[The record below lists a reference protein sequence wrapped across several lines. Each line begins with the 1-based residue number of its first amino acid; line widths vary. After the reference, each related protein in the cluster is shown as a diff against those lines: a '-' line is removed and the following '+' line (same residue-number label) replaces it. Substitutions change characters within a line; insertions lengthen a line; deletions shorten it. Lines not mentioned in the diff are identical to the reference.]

1 MRQLFKRVFSRML
14 VAVLRPCAG
23 LREGGRRMWAFSCLA
38 AQLRTP
44 LDSSVV
50 VLGAPDVPG
59 TANIKLGRELM
70 LSPGLHLETQENGRI
85 VIGDRAVISRGTH
98 IVSFS
103 SVTIGDDAMIG
114 EYVSI
119 RDANHKYG
127 SEMVRCAGHDSSPIT
142 IGRNVWIGRGAA
154 VLAGVTIGDN
164 AVVGANAVVTHNV
177 AANQVVAGVP
187 ARPIAREATA

>member
-1 MRQLFKRVFSRML
+1 MRQLLKRAISRML
-14 VAVLRPCAG
+14 VAVLRPCLG
-23 LREGGRRMWAFSCLA
+23 LREGGRRMWAFASLA

-50 VLGAPDVPG
+50 VLGAPDVLG
-59 TANIKLGRELM
+59 SANIQLGRELM
-70 LSPGLHLETQENGRI
+70 LSPGLHLETQEHGRI

-119 RDANHKYG
+119 RDANHSYG
-127 SEMVRCAGHDSSPIT
+127 GVTLRDAGHTSAAIT

-154 VLAGVTIGDN
+154 ILSGVTIGDN
-164 AVVGANAVVTHNV
+164 AVVGANAVVTHSV

-187 ARPIAREATA
+187 ARPIARKATA